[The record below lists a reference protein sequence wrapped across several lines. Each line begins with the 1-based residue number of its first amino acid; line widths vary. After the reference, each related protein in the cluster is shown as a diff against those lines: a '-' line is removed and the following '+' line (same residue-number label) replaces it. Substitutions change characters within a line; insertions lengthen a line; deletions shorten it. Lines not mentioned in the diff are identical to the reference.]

1 MLCSRAARPRTVL
14 IDDKENI
21 AQAARA
27 GVELIAI
34 YSSADRLEDATQYG
48 MLESTPE
55 LHLLS
60 REMLRGL
67 FTGKKHSRVFAL
79 ARATHSGEVQT
90 LDEIIQSCEGLGLTL
105 FCFCIRCFGGL
116 PARKSG

>member
-1 MLCSRAARPRTVL
+1 MTTGSTLQAAPTPTPPAAVIDDPHHPAVRRVADALCSRAARPRTIL

-67 FTGKKHSRVFAL
+67 FTGEKHSRVFAL
-79 ARATHSGEVQT
+79 ARAPHSGEV
-90 LDEIIQSCEGLGLTL
+90 
-105 FCFCIRCFGGL
+105 
-116 PARKSG
+116 